1 MVKTRKRN
9 RDKQPSLTTDFSSP
23 AKEAKKSSKKRK
35 KEKAPVTIRYQAQ
48 TRLHGGQARLAG
60 VMYDDVTSYKY
71 CHILIGVYREIWHD
85 KSYKGDVTV
94 DSITDERT
102 REIIKLYD
110 PDLSLYDRF
119 FYVAAYQEIST
130 KYNIKK
136 AEIPDYGL
144 NVSQFYRSIT
154 LLYGVLTILSREK
167 DGNYYDTNMQK
178 HSFTREV
185 TESQCN
191 AFLQKDSH
199 ELVSEFVRTPDE
211 EYIESEYAHT
221 LVHDYQY
228 PVGVS
233 IPLPDLVPIPDSP
246 FTDVINSVNTYDLMT
261 VTDSHSPLHH
271 ELHDVV
277 GFFGIAVMQS
287 ILHHKSMS
295 PVFLTWLSEYARYV
309 ADLQRV
315 IDPSE
320 HLGTAVLPHGDR
332 PIQQD
337 TRDSENDPLISDS
350 EEHGLVGQ
358 PGSPSR
364 SKEERFP
371 VLPSRLDTSP
381 VSTVPT
387 ASGKDGSS
395 ASKGETTSDGGIDG
409 TSVPEVST
417 VQTVSGKDGSS
428 ASKGETTS
436 EGGKDGTPVPEVGT
450 TSGKADPST
459 SKDVTSSGGKG
470 VPSSPEV
477 EKTIEEG
484 GSSIPD
490 VVTKPDSGIDVSSI
504 SKGKTTSRAG
514 KSIPVEKTIEE
525 GGSSIPDVITVSDSE
540 TVAPSISKEK
550 TVSSAGKGTLPSP
563 VIEITSGKGSSLS
576 HKSRT
581 TSDTGIVV
589 PLVPKQKVAS
599 GSRKNA
605 RFGSK
610 EKTTSGKSDP
620 SIPEE
625 VTVTDAGKET
635 PPVPKVGATPGA
647 GKDAPSVSGQMEK
660 IKLPGEME
668 KMEQFLVTKT
678 QEMQALGVITDR
690 FLAAGGGV
698 PPIPPEEVYVDIGS
712 VITGGSVS
720 SGSTGIPAKPV
731 TPPIQPPPVAEIAP
745 LETSIYLSFRTIVAS
760 HGRGSTR
767 DSIKSMFRSDEFKK
781 YDSKM
786 SALDMF
792 DSTRRNWT
800 TVQSSVMAILD
811 NLSK

>member
-136 AEIPDYGL
+136 AEFPDYGL

-167 DGNYYDTNMQK
+167 GGNYYDTNMQK
-178 HSFTREV
+178 HSFTREM

-233 IPLPDLVPIPDSP
+233 IPLSDLVPIPDSP

-337 TRDSENDPLISDS
+337 TCDSENDPLISDS

-395 ASKGETTSDGGIDG
+395 ASKGETTS
-409 TSVPEVST
+409 
-417 VQTVSGKDGSS
+417 
-428 ASKGETTS
+428 
-436 EGGKDGTPVPEVGT
+436 EGGKDGTSVPEVGT

-540 TVAPSISKEK
+540 TVAPSISKGK
-550 TVSSAGKGTLPSP
+550 TVSSAGKGTPPSP
-563 VIEITSGKGSSLS
+563 VMEITSGKGSSLS

-599 GSRKNA
+599 GSRKSA
-605 RFGSK
+605 RFSSK